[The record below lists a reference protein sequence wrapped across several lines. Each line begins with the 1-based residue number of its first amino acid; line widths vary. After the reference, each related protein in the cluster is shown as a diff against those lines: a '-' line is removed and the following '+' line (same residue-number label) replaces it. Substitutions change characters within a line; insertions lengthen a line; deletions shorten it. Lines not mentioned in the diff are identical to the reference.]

1 MNQKTLRLALVVCL
15 FPQIVRAQ
23 DSTRKLD
30 FSGSA
35 DAYYRYNFSNNGTN
49 NLTSFTNSQNSFE
62 LGMATLRLDGS
73 AMSGKVA
80 ATLDIGFGRRAEEFS
95 YNDGEAGSGRNGFL
109 SLSNLKQLYISYS
122 LNPSVK
128 LTAGKFATHIGY
140 ELLDAISNRNYSMSY
155 LFTNGPFFHTGVKA
169 DVSLKHLGLMAGI
182 ANYTDQSATTGSVK
196 SLIGQISSG
205 LADGSWKFYLNYV
218 GSYGSQSLNI
228 PGGLKSLSQVDMVL
242 TGTLNPR
249 WSVAVNATV
258 QHRSN
263 ASGSGNWHGAAL
275 YLNYDPTSRLGLTLR
290 NEWVHDPQQILFSS
304 TMLCE
309 HTLSLNYH
317 IGPITLIP
325 EIRFDHSK
333 ASLFLAKDGTGAKTT
348 FSGLMAVTYKL

>member
-128 LTAGKFATHIGY
+128 LTAG
-140 ELLDAISNRNYSMSY
+140 RRR
-155 LFTNGPFFHTGVKA
+155 
-169 DVSLKHLGLMAGI
+169 
-182 ANYTDQSATTGSVK
+182 SART
-196 SLIGQISSG
+196 
-205 LADGSWKFYLNYV
+205 
-218 GSYGSQSLNI
+218 
-228 PGGLKSLSQVDMVL
+228 P
-242 TGTLNPR
+242 
-249 WSVAVNATV
+249 
-258 QHRSN
+258 
-263 ASGSGNWHGAAL
+263 
-275 YLNYDPTSRLGLTLR
+275 
-290 NEWVHDPQQILFSS
+290 
-304 TMLCE
+304 
-309 HTLSLNYH
+309 
-317 IGPITLIP
+317 
-325 EIRFDHSK
+325 
-333 ASLFLAKDGTGAKTT
+333 
-348 FSGLMAVTYKL
+348 